1 MVRCHQH
8 KTEEM
13 KEVEKKAHSAILLCL
28 LDGVLKEVANEETV
42 AGLWKK
48 VENLYMKKSLT
59 NRLFR
64 KQWLYT
70 LKMQESMLLCDHLDE
85 FNEILMDLKNIDVQV
100 DDVDQALTL
109 LCSLQDLFD
118 NFVNSVFLVFKT
130 LGW

>member
-1 MVRCHQH
+1 LL
-8 KTEEM
+8 M
-13 KEVEKKAHSAILLCL
+13 KKLL
-28 LDGVLKEVANEETV
+28 LDFGRR
-42 AGLWKK
+42 WR
-48 VENLYMKKSLT
+48 NLYMKKSLT